1 MFKKIEK
8 EKVQMT
14 CPLCRVDINEVW
26 VCKLDSVIG
35 VRYTY
40 FCSSCQKMLG
50 ISKEKEIY
58 SLQGDLKKFNLN
70 KSILS

>member
-14 CPLCRVDINEVW
+14 CPLCRAKINEVW

-35 VRYTY
+35 VRYAY
-40 FCSSCQKMLG
+40 FCSGCQKMLS
-50 ISKEKEIY
+50 ISKAREIY
-58 SLQGDLKKFNLN
+58 SLPHELKKFNLN
-70 KSILS
+70 KNILS

>member
-14 CPLCRVDINEVW
+14 CPLCRTDINEVW

-35 VRYTY
+35 LRYAY
-40 FCSSCQKMLG
+40 FCSSCQKMLSIG
-50 ISKEKEIY
+50 KERGGYNLPNE
-58 SLQGDLKKFNLN
+58 LKKFDLN

>member
-14 CPLCRVDINEVW
+14 CPLCRADINEVW

-35 VRYTY
+35 VRYAY
-40 FCSSCQKMLG
+40 FCSGCQKMLSINKKKG
-50 ISKEKEIY
+50 IY
-58 SLQGDLKKFNLN
+58 VMPHDLKKINVTKDILN
-70 KSILS
+70 